1 MASQAAP
8 AAVSAASRARRLRR
22 VLSLTLLFAL
32 VAPLLL
38 LGKAGFTLAVVILVF
53 VGMVK
58 EWGSPDVLLLS
69 GTLACTAAGILTPDQ
84 AFRGFSNEGMLT
96 VGALFVVAAAM
107 RETGALEVVGARMMG
122 RARTAE
128 AATLRLGLS
137 VGTMSAF
144 LNNTPIVAMMLPIVT
159 DWCRKHQVSPSRLL
173 IPLSFFTILGGM
185 CTLIGTS
192 TNLVVRG
199 LMIQAAA
206 SQTDARLEQALRAP
220 TLFEVSVL
228 GVPLAI
234 AGGLYLLVIGKR
246 LLPDRKGLIEQL
258 GETSRE
264 YLVDMLVQPGCRLIG
279 KSVEEAGLRRLE
291 GLFLIEIQRG
301 ERVISPVSPD
311 ELIRAGDRLTFTGVV
326 TSIVELE
333 RIPGLVPAADDSYE
347 TRDEVR
353 RGRRLAEAVISPRSP
368 LIGKTIRDADFRALY
383 NAAIVAVHRGGT
395 RLRGRIGDIVLHAGD
410 TLLLQCGAHFARA
423 HRNNGDFILVS
434 SVEESRPIR
443 RDRGPLALGLLIVLV
458 LLMMFS
464 GETVRLGAAAFRVPE
479 IVVTAFVV
487 ALLLIG
493 TRCIATSDALGSVD
507 WQTLIGI
514 AASFGLGKALETSG
528 AADLIANLVVR
539 GTGGLGP
546 VAVLAAIYL
555 VTMVLTEMVSN
566 NAAAALM
573 LPLGIAAAANM
584 GVNPRPFAFAVMF
597 GATLAF
603 ATPIG
608 YQTNLMVYGP
618 GAYRFTDFTR
628 VGLPLN
634 ILLWILAVILIPIV
648 WPFQLP

>member
-1 MASQAAP
+1 MASDAAP
-8 AAVSAASRARRLRR
+8 TVVQAPLGGRRLRR
-22 VLSLTLLFAL
+22 VFSLVLLLAL

-53 VGMVK
+53 VGMIK
-58 EWGSPDVLLLS
+58 EWGSPDILLLS
-69 GTLACTAAGILTPDQ
+69 GTLACAAVGILTPEQ

-96 VGALFVVAAAM
+96 VAALFVVAAAM
-107 RETGALEVVGARMMG
+107 RETGALEAVGARMMG

-128 AATLRLGLS
+128 GALLRMGLS

-144 LNNTPIVAMMLPIVT
+144 LNNTPIVAMMLPIVA
-159 DWCRKHQVSPSRLL
+159 DWCRKHRVSPSRLL

-199 LMIQAAA
+199 LMIQAAG
-206 SQTDARLEQALRAP
+206 SQTEPRLEQALRAP
-220 TLFEVSVL
+220 ALFEVSAL
-228 GVPLAI
+228 GVPLAVVG
-234 AGGLYLLVIGKR
+234 AVYLLLVAKR

-279 KSVEEAGLRRLE
+279 RSVEEAGLRQLE
-291 GLFLIEIQRG
+291 GLFLIEITRG
-301 ERVISPVSPD
+301 ERIISPVSPD
-311 ELIRAGDRLTFTGVV
+311 EIIRAADRLTFTGVV

-333 RIPGLVPAADDSYE
+333 RIAGLVPAADEAYE

-353 RGRRLAEAVISPRSP
+353 RGRRLAEAVISPKSP

-410 TLLLQCGAHFARA
+410 TLLLQSGAHFARA

-443 RDRGPLALGLLIVLV
+443 HDRAPLALALLVVLV
-458 LLMMFS
+458 AMMMFS
-464 GETVRLGAAAFRVPE
+464 GETLRIGAAVFQLPE
-479 IVVTAFVV
+479 IVIAAFMV
-487 ALLLIG
+487 AVLMIG

-539 GTGGLGP
+539 STGALGP
-546 VAVLAAIYL
+546 IAVLAAIYL
-555 VTMVLTEMVSN
+555 VTMILTELVSN

-573 LPLGIAAAANM
+573 LPLGIAAAAHL
-584 GVNPRPFAFAVMF
+584 GVSPRPFAFAVMF

-618 GAYRFTDFTR
+618 GGYRFTDFTR
-628 VGLPLN
+628 IGLPLN
-634 ILLWILAVILIPIV
+634 ILLWILAVILIPII